1 MHAPESCPRLCA
13 LVADGR
19 AAFRDGLA
27 RLLEGAGGIAVAAL
41 ATDATEVARLAWTHA
56 IDLAI
61 IAHDLPGG
69 AIAAGSAVIAARP
82 QARFLVYA
90 ARPSPAQAR
99 ALIAAG
105 AAGVADVAEGSAAL
119 LKLIA
124 ATDRTGMLAP
134 EKPATAGGLTARER
148 EIVAL
153 LARGHTNAHIAALTG
168 LSEHTVRAHLRNIA
182 RKLGV
187 RNRAQAVTAALQSG
201 QLAQGELA

>member
-1 MHAPESCPRLCA
+1 MRDPESRPRPHV

-19 AAFRDGLA
+19 ATFRDGLA
-27 RLLEGAGGIAVAAL
+27 RLLESTCGVAVAAL
-41 ATDATEVARLAWTHA
+41 AADAAEAARLAWTHA

-90 ARPSPAQAR
+90 AQPSPAQAR

-124 ATDRTGMLAP
+124 ATDRVGAP
-134 EKPATAGGLTARER
+134 PGKPAAGALTARER

-153 LARGHTNAHIAALTG
+153 LAQGHTNARIAALTG

-182 RKLGV
+182 RKLGA
-187 RNRAQAVTAALQSG
+187 RNRAQTVTTAIQSG
-201 QLAQGELA
+201 QIAPRGPA

>member
-1 MHAPESCPRLCA
+1 MRDPESRPRPHV

-27 RLLEGAGGIAVAAL
+27 RLLESTCGVAVAAL
-41 ATDATEVARLAWTHA
+41 AADAAEVTRLAWTHA

-69 AIAAGSAVIAARP
+69 AIAAGNAVIAARP

-90 ARPSPAQAR
+90 AQPSPAQAR

-119 LKLIA
+119 LRLIA
-124 ATDRTGMLAP
+124 ATDRACAPPTG
-134 EKPATAGGLTARER
+134 KPAAGALTVRER

-153 LARGHTNAHIAALTG
+153 LAQGHTNARIAALTG

-182 RKLGV
+182 RKLGA
-187 RNRAQAVTAALQSG
+187 RNRAQTVTAAIQSG
-201 QLAQGELA
+201 QIAPGGPM